1 MKKVISVKQIKEA
14 DLFTIEHE
22 PISSL
27 LLMERA
33 AKACFNWIRHR
44 YAVDVE
50 VSIFCG
56 TGNNGGD
63 GLVIADY
70 LLAQQNNVRVFIL
83 KSSKSY
89 SPDFIENEKRL
100 LRSYPNHVFNVY
112 NILDFP
118 HIDTNNLVIDAIFG
132 TGLNK
137 NITGLSADLIKHI
150 NDSKANVVSIDI
162 PSGLFADSCSDKNA
176 AIIKASHTLTFQLKK
191 IAFYF
196 PFSNEYTG
204 EVHVM
209 DIKLLPQYFNSCKGS
224 FFETEEA
231 DITQLLKSRAAFSHK
246 GIFGHALMMCGSYGK
261 MGAAVLSTQACLRSG
276 VGLVTANIPKCGYEI
291 MQTALPEAMVITDN
305 ADNILTHPIPYDA
318 YNAIGI
324 GCGMGTNSE
333 TISLLSQVLESKLP
347 LVIDADAINCISLDK
362 QLLKKLNP
370 NTILTPHFKEFER
383 MTMKAKDDLHRNQL
397 QQEFSIKNNC
407 FVVLKGRF
415 TCISTPEGK
424 CYFNPTGNAGMAT
437 AGSGDVLTGI
447 LTGLLAQGYTTFETC
462 LIGVYLHGMAGDF
475 AAAALSK
482 SYMNASDITIHLANV
497 FKHFEG
503 DLTQ

>member
-1 MKKVISVKQIKEA
+1 MKKVISVQQIKEA

-22 PISSL
+22 PVSSL

-44 YAVDVE
+44 YSVDVG

-70 LLAQQNNVRVFIL
+70 LLAQQNNVRVYIL
-83 KSSKSY
+83 RNSKSS
-89 SPDFIENEKRL
+89 SPDFVENEKRL
-100 LRSYPNHVFNVY
+100 LRSYPNHIFNIYTIV
-112 NILDFP
+112 DFP
-118 HIDTNNLVIDAIFG
+118 HIDNNDLVIDAIFG

-137 NITGLSADLIKHI
+137 SINGLSADLIKHI
-150 NDSKANVVSIDI
+150 NNSKANVVSIDT
-162 PSGLFADSCSDKNA
+162 PSGLFADSYSDA
-176 AIIKASHTLTFQLKK
+176 RSAIIKASHTLTFQLKK

-196 PFSNEYTG
+196 PFSFAYTG

-209 DIKLLPQYFNSCKGS
+209 DIRILPQFFNLCKS
-224 FFETEEA
+224 NFFETEEA
-231 DITQLLKSRAAFSHK
+231 DIKQLLKSRSAISHK
-246 GIFGHALMMCGSYGK
+246 GTFGHALMMCGSYGK
-261 MGAAVLSTQACLRSG
+261 MGAAVLSAQACLRSG

-305 ADNILTHPIPYDA
+305 ADSFLTGSILYDT

-324 GCGMGTNSE
+324 GCGIGTNLK
-333 TISLLSQVLESKLP
+333 TINLLSEVLESKLP
-347 LVIDADAINCISLDK
+347 IVLDADAINCIALDK

-383 MTMKAKDDLHRNQL
+383 ITKKAKDDFHRNQL
-397 QQEFSIKNNC
+397 QREFSIKNNC
-407 FVVLKGRF
+407 FVILKGRF
-415 TCISTPEGK
+415 TCISTPEGL
-424 CYFNPTGNAGMAT
+424 CYFNPNGNSGMAT

-447 LTGLLAQGYTTFETC
+447 LTGLLAQGYTAFEAC
-462 LIGVYLHGMAGDF
+462 IIGVYLHAMAGDY

-482 SYMNASDITIHLANV
+482 SYMNASDITIYLANV
-497 FKHFEG
+497 FKHFESE
-503 DLTQ
+503 LTQ